1 MKAKVQ
7 RQDYDSTPIA
17 RATTMRLHDVF
28 RTVASL
34 CLALALLAAATPGF
48 AQSPTVTGV
57 RAGVNADATRFV
69 LDLTGP
75 IAFDVFVLDGPDRVV
90 IDLSEVNWELP
101 ADSQALDAGLIEA
114 FRYGLFEP
122 GRSRIVL
129 DVEGPTAVRDAFLLD
144 PSANFGY
151 RFVLD
156 LAPRQGGQVQEA
168 ALQAPT
174 VVTDVPTFDAG
185 TWDGPPLPAE
195 KPEWDDIVVVIDA
208 GHGGVDPGA
217 IGASGAFEKDL
228 TLAAARELARLLEAR
243 GGYHV
248 VLTRDSDIFLKLGER
263 VDIARSHGA
272 DLFISIHADS
282 IADSSVR
289 GAGVYSL
296 SETASDDEAA
306 ALAARENKA
315 DLISGVDFV
324 NVAYDPLTTNILIDL
339 AQRETKNASSEFA
352 GLIAAE
358 IAQAVRL
365 RSNAHRFA
373 GFRVLKAPDVP
384 SVLLEM
390 GYLSNPEEERNL
402 RDPAFRERFM
412 AAVVDAV
419 DDYFAIHPQ

>member
-7 RQDYDSTPIA
+7 RQDYDSTQIA
-17 RATTMRLHDVF
+17 RATTMRLHNVF
-28 RTVASL
+28 RAF
-34 CLALALLAAATPGF
+34 ALLYLLLGLLAAAMPAS

-69 LDLTGP
+69 LDLTAP

-90 IDLSEVNWELP
+90 IDLSEVDWELP

-114 FRYGLFEP
+114 FRYGLYEP

-129 DVEGPTAVRDAFLLD
+129 DVGGPTAVRDAFLLE

-156 LAPRQGGQVQEA
+156 LAPRNPGEVQEA
-168 ALQAPT
+168 ALLSSN
-174 VVTDVPTFDAG
+174 VVTDAPVFDAS
-185 TWDGPPLPAE
+185 TWDGPPLPAR
-195 KPEWDDIVVVIDA
+195 KPEWDDIVIVIDA

-217 IGASGAFEKDL
+217 IGASGAYEKDL

-248 VLTRDSDIFLKLGER
+248 VLTRDSDVFLKLGER
-263 VDIARSHGA
+263 VDLARSNGA

-352 GLIAAE
+352 GLIAVE

-402 RDPAFRERFM
+402 RDPAFREKFM
-412 AAVVDAV
+412 SAVVDAV
-419 DDYFAIHPQ
+419 DDYFANHPQ

>member
-1 MKAKVQ
+1 
-7 RQDYDSTPIA
+7 
-17 RATTMRLHDVF
+17 MRLHDAY
-28 RTVASL
+28 RAVAQL
-34 CLALALLAAATPGF
+34 CLILALATAAIPAL

-57 RAGVNADATRFV
+57 RAGINADATRFV

-75 IAFDVFVLDGPDRVV
+75 ISFDVFVLDNPDRIV
-90 IDLSEVNWELP
+90 IDLSEVAWELS

-129 DVEGPTAVRDAFLLD
+129 DVGGPAAVRDAFLLA

-156 LAPRQGGQVQEA
+156 LAPRAAGEVQEA
-168 ALQAPT
+168 SLQAT
-174 VVTDVPTFDAG
+174 SVVTDAPVFEAAA
-185 TWDGPPLPAE
+185 WDGPPLPAE
-195 KPEWDDIVVVIDA
+195 KPALGARVIVIDA

-228 TLAAARELARLLEAR
+228 TLAAARELRRLLEAR

-263 VDIARSHGA
+263 VDLARSNGA

-352 GLIAAE
+352 GLVAVE

-390 GYLSNPEEERNL
+390 G
-402 RDPAFRERFM
+402 
-412 AAVVDAV
+412 
-419 DDYFAIHPQ
+419 

>member
-1 MKAKVQ
+1 
-7 RQDYDSTPIA
+7 
-17 RATTMRLHDVF
+17 MRLQDAF
-28 RTVASL
+28 RAIAAL
-34 CLALALLAAATPGF
+34 CLMLAVAVAALPVA

-69 LDLTGP
+69 LDLTAP
-75 IAFDVFVLDGPDRVV
+75 VSFDVFVLDGPDRVV
-90 IDLSEVNWELP
+90 IDLSEVVWDLP

-114 FRYGLFEP
+114 FRYGLYEP

-129 DVEGPTAVRDAFLLD
+129 DVGGATAVRDAFLLE

-156 LAPRQGGQVQEA
+156 LAPRNPGEVQEA
-168 ALQAPT
+168 SLLTAT
-174 VVTDVPTFDAG
+174 VVTDVPALG
-185 TWDGPPLPAE
+185 AAWDGPPLPAE
-195 KPEWDDIVVVIDA
+195 KPKLDERVIVIDA

-217 IGASGAFEKDL
+217 IGTTGVFEKDL
-228 TLAAARELARLLEAR
+228 TLAAARDLARLLEAR
-243 GGYHV
+243 GGYYV
-248 VLTRDSDIFLKLGER
+248 VLTRDSDVFLKLGER
-263 VDIARSHGA
+263 VEFARSQGA

-282 IADSSVR
+282 IEDSSVR

-306 ALAARENKA
+306 ALASRENKA

-358 IAQAVRL
+358 IAKAVRL

-412 AAVVDAV
+412 SAVVDAV
-419 DDYFAIHPQ
+419 DDYFANHPQ